1 MSRPTLEPRDKAI
14 CALYERLRSPYIGL
28 TRRVALEA
36 VGMQHHMTPER
47 AEQIIKKARPVEI
60 LKARPVETP
69 TLEPTG

>member
-47 AEQIIKKARPVEI
+47 VQQIIRKARP
-60 LKARPVETP
+60 AETP
-69 TLEPTG
+69 TLEPSA